1 MIECQEAERRSPCK
15 DLSNDDGG
23 SGTWGRRN
31 GADAV
36 DLVMRARALIF
47 EAKHKQV
54 TEKAVYGAVCANV
67 T

>member
-1 MIECQEAERRSPCK
+1 
-15 DLSNDDGG
+15 LSNDDGE